1 MAGEPGK
8 CGELSCILHV
18 GLEMPVRQ
26 ARGDAER
33 ASNLHDSG
41 ALGRGQGWNMKLR
54 ASQVIPFMEDCSKN
68 KQKICKSIC

>member
-1 MAGEPGK
+1 MWRI
-8 CGELSCILHV
+8 ELYFEHV

-41 ALGRGQGWNMKLR
+41 ALGRGQGWNTKLR
-54 ASQVIPFMEDCSKN
+54 GLQVIPFMEDCSKN
-68 KQKICKSIC
+68 KQKICKSICWVAVLC